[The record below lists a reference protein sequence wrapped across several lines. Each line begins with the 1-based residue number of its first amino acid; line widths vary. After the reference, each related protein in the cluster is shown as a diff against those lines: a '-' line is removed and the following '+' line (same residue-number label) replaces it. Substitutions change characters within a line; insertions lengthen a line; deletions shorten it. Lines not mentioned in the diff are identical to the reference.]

1 MNTPAPIEALDS
13 FDNMAKEL
21 AKWLEGSEDEAA
33 DVLLYI
39 RAKKLHDDD
48 PEDYRPDW
56 LVSDHCSELDA
67 AIRDALEAKRC
78 SPEDVV
84 RMVAGLVELFGDP
97 QEGDKGSK
105 VRHHCVPYLLTS
117 YEMADLTEWLACY
130 FLPSIVDKDV
140 IDPRDKGFNYFPLV
154 WTIDGYAR
162 YAETE
167 VEADFRPLHAFVN
180 VCRLT
185 YSMDRAI
192 LRSSTGQYGNP
203 KGRRQWAT
211 L

>member
-1 MNTPAPIEALDS
+1 MTLPAPIEAPSS
-13 FDNMAKEL
+13 FDNMATEL
-21 AKWLEGSEDEAA
+21 AKWLEVSQQEAEY
-33 DVLLYI
+33 VLFYI
-39 RAKKLHDDD
+39 RAMKLHDDD

-56 LVSDHCSELDA
+56 LVSDYCRDLDA

-78 SPEDVV
+78 SPEDVAN
-84 RMVAGLVELFGDP
+84 MVAGLVELFGDP

-117 YEMADLTEWLACY
+117 YEMVDLTEWLACY

-140 IDPRDKGFNYFPLV
+140 IDPQDKGFNYFPLV

-167 VEADFRPLHAFVN
+167 VEAVFRRLAFQLL
-180 VCRLT
+180 CC
-185 YSMDRAI
+185 DQHEAA
-192 LRSSTGQYGNP
+192 
-203 KGRRQWAT
+203 WAKAREIAK
-211 L
+211 LVS